1 MTNEIIDADAE
12 QAKRNE
18 IRARPQEDIII
29 AEELKS
35 FISEKIDDVTQ
46 YNCDRCMEDCDECG
60 LMDTMHNLKIALGIE
75 KED

>member
-1 MTNEIIDADAE
+1 MTNAIIGADAE

-18 IRARPQEDIII
+18 IRALPQEDIII

>member
-1 MTNEIIDADAE
+1 MKLNYTIKEVKE
-12 QAKRNE
+12 ETRE
-18 IRARPQEDIII
+18 LTTP
-29 AEELKS
+29 ELKS

-46 YNCDRCMEDCDECG
+46 YNCDRCMGDCDECG

>member
-1 MTNEIIDADAE
+1 MTNAIIGADAE

-18 IRARPQEDIII
+18 IRARAQEAVIIT
-29 AEELKS
+29 EELKS

-60 LMDTMHNLKIALGIE
+60 LMDTMHNLKIALGIDE
-75 KED
+75 ED

>member
-1 MTNEIIDADAE
+1 MTEDLYIQAHKLQKVIDEQEAVIIT
-12 QAKRNE
+12 
-18 IRARPQEDIII
+18 
-29 AEELKS
+29 EELKS

>member
-1 MTNEIIDADAE
+1 MTKAIIDADAE

-18 IRARPQEDIII
+18 IRTRAQEDIII

-46 YNCDRCMEDCDECG
+46 YNCERCMEDCDECG
-60 LMDTMHNLKIALGIE
+60 LMDTMHNLKVALGIE
-75 KED
+75 KEG

>member
-1 MTNEIIDADAE
+1 MTNTIIDTDAE

-18 IRARPQEDIII
+18 IRALPQEDIII

>member
-1 MTNEIIDADAE
+1 MTHAIIDTDAE
-12 QAKRNE
+12 QAKRDE
-18 IRARPQEDIII
+18 IRAQDAVII

-60 LMDTMHNLKIALGIE
+60 LMDTMHNLKIALGIDE
-75 KED
+75 ED